1 MLDQECALSWIVRS
15 KAMKKITVFTPTYN
29 RAYILD
35 NLYESLRR
43 QSFQDF
49 EWLIIDDG
57 SIDNTEEL
65 VRGWIAEENKFP
77 IRYYKVPNGG
87 KCRAI
92 NRALELA
99 QGELF
104 FTVDSDD
111 YLTDDA
117 LEKVDYWFQN
127 IDSFGSVQ
135 GVVANRGYTEK
146 DTMNYLF
153 EEEYLDKSLLE
164 IYSFKRD
171 NRQVFDGER
180 AFIFYTEFHKKYRY
194 PEFENERF
202 MTEAVAWN
210 RMAADGYKMRFYN
223 DIIWVFEYKE
233 DGLTKA
239 GSRMFL
245 DNPRGYGLWLREKAE
260 FEKRSFI
267 QKLRMIYTFTC
278 DLSEVHNLR
287 TIADSIGSSMTL
299 VWGMWTIHR
308 IMSKLHK
315 YINRN

>member
-1 MLDQECALSWIVRS
+1 MNKR
-15 KAMKKITVFTPTYN
+15 ITVFTPTYN
-29 RAYILD
+29 RAYILH

-43 QSFQDF
+43 QTFHDF

-117 LEKVDYWFQN
+117 LEKVARWSWELPQTEKYCGFAGN
-127 IDSFGSVQ
+127 LG
-135 GVVANRGYTEK
+135 ATEK
-146 DTMNYLF
+146 DTPNTLF
-153 EEEYLDKSLLE
+153 EEQYREGTALDRYKM
-164 IYSFKRD
+164 I
-171 NRQVFDGER
+171 DGER
-180 AFIFYTEFHKKYRY
+180 AMVFFTDVHRRY
-194 PEFENERF
+194 LYPVFNGEKF

-210 RMAADGYKMRFYN
+210 RMAVDGYKMRFYN
-223 DIIWVFEYKE
+223 DIIWIYEYKE

-239 GSRMFL
+239 GSRLFL
-245 DNPRGYGLWLREKAE
+245 NNPRGYGLWLREKAK
-260 FEKRSFI
+260 FEHAGIMQR
-267 QKLRMIYTFTC
+267 LRMIYTFAC
-278 DLSEVHNLR
+278 DLELLHDTR
-287 TIADSIGSSMTL
+287 TIAQSIGAPML
-299 VWGMWTIHR
+299 LIAAMKTIHR
-308 IMSKLHK
+308 MLTEL
-315 YINRN
+315 RQRG